1 MTTRPTEAAVGGE
14 LGELLRYWRGTRGKS
29 QIELSL
35 DTGVSQRH
43 LSFIESGRSA
53 PSRQTLMNIAQGLE
67 VPFRDRNRLLLAAG
81 FAPIYGEDAWNADEM
96 KSVNAALERVLRQH
110 EPFPA
115 VVMDRYWNVLMTNA
129 SAPRFFNMF
138 IDLEARPKP
147 RNLLHLMF
155 DPAGLRPF
163 IAHWD
168 RTAKSLIQR
177 VHRESVGQVIDE
189 RTRDLLTTLVAYPD
203 VEDVLKPADA
213 AIPEPTLPM
222 IPLSFVR
229 DGRTLNYFSMV
240 TTVGT
245 PQTIATQELRIECM
259 YPADDRTDAQHREL
273 MAGAKK
279 PPGKGVRGN

>member
-1 MTTRPTEAAVGGE
+1 MTTRPTEAAVGVE

-43 LSFIESGRSA
+43 LSFIESGRST
-53 PSRQTLMNIAQGLE
+53 PSRQTLMTIAQGLD

-129 SAPRFFNMF
+129 STPRFFNAF
-138 IDLEARPKP
+138 IDLAARPQP

-155 DPAGLRPF
+155 DPAGMRPF

-168 RTAKSLIQR
+168 RTAQSLIQR

-189 RTRDLLTTLVAYPD
+189 RTRDLLVTLMAYPEVD
-203 VEDVLKPADA
+203 DALKQAGA
-213 AIPEPTLPM
+213 AIPQPSLPM
-222 IPLSFVR
+222 IPLSFVK

-240 TTVGT
+240 TTVGA

-259 YPADDRTDAQHREL
+259 YPLDDQTDKQHRAL
-273 MAGAKK
+273 MADAVGSDTSL
-279 PPGKGVRGN
+279 GRGL

>member
-1 MTTRPTEAAVGGE
+1 MTTRPTQAAVGGE

-53 PSRQTLMNIAQGLE
+53 PSRQTLINIAQGLE

-115 VVMDRYWNVLMTNA
+115 VVMDRYWNVFMTNA
-129 SAPRFFNMF
+129 SAPRFFNTF

-177 VHRESVGQVIDE
+177 VHRESVGQAIDE
-189 RTRDLLTTLVAYPD
+189 RTRDLLTTLMAYPE
-203 VEDVLKPADA
+203 VEDALKLADA
-213 AIPEPTLPM
+213 VIPEPTLPV

-229 DGRTLNYFSMV
+229 EGRTLNYFSMV

-259 YPADDRTDAQHREL
+259 YPADDETDVQHRAL
-273 MAGAKK
+273 MTGAK
-279 PPGKGVRGN
+279 RS

>member
-1 MTTRPTEAAVGGE
+1 MTIRPTEAAVGGE

-29 QIELSL
+29 QLELSF

-115 VVMDRYWNVLMTNA
+115 VVMDRYWNVFMTNA
-129 SAPRFFNMF
+129 SAPRFFNLF
-138 IDLEARPKP
+138 IDLEVRPKP

-155 DPAGLRPF
+155 DPAGMRPF
-163 IAHWD
+163 IKHWD

-177 VHRESVGQVIDE
+177 VHRESVGHVIDE
-189 RTRDLLTTLVAYPD
+189 RTRDLLATLMAYPE
-203 VEDVLKPADA
+203 VEDALKLVDV
-213 AIPEPTLPM
+213 AIPQPTLPV
-222 IPLSFVR
+222 IPLSFVK
-229 DGRTLNYFSMV
+229 DGQTLNYFSMV

-259 YPADDRTDAQHREL
+259 YPADDQTDMRHRAL
-273 MAGAKK
+273 MDGAKR
-279 PPGKGVRGN
+279 P

>member
-1 MTTRPTEAAVGGE
+1 MTIRPTGAAAGGE

-53 PSRQTLMNIAQGLE
+53 PGRQTLMNIAQGLE
-67 VPFRDRNRLLLAAG
+67 VPFRERNRLLLAAG
-81 FAPIYGEDAWNADEM
+81 FAPIYDEDAWNAGAM

-115 VVMDRYWNVLMTNA
+115 VVMDRYWNVSMTNA
-129 SAPRFFNMF
+129 STPRFFGTF
-138 IDLEARPKP
+138 VDLEAWPKP
-147 RNLLHLMF
+147 RNLLQLMF

-177 VHRESVGQVIDE
+177 VHRESVGHVTDE
-189 RTRDLLTTLVAYPD
+189 RTRDLLATLRAYP
-203 VEDVLKPADA
+203 EAGDA
-213 AIPEPTLPM
+213 LRQDDTAMAEPTLPM
-222 IPLSFVR
+222 VPLGFVK
-229 DGRTLNYFSMV
+229 DGRVLNYFSMV
-240 TTVGT
+240 TTVGA

-259 YPADDRTDAQHREL
+259 YPADEQTDVLHRAL
-273 MAGAKK
+273 MAGAMK
-279 PPGKGVRGN
+279 P

>member
-110 EPFPA
+110 DPFPA
-115 VVMDRYWNVLMTNA
+115 VVMDRYWNVFMTNA
-129 SAPRFFNMF
+129 SAPRFFNTF
-138 IDLEARPKP
+138 IDLDARPKP

-155 DPAGLRPF
+155 DPAGMRPF

-168 RTAKSLIQR
+168 RTVKSLIQR
-177 VHRESVGQVIDE
+177 VHRESVGHVIDE
-189 RTRDLLTTLVAYPD
+189 RTRDLLTMLMAYPE
-203 VEDVLKPADA
+203 VEDALKLTDA
-213 AIPEPTLPM
+213 AIPQPTLPV

-259 YPADDRTDAQHREL
+259 YPADDQTDVQHRVL
-273 MAGAKK
+273 MAGAKR
-279 PPGKGVRGN
+279 P

>member
-1 MTTRPTEAAVGGE
+1 MTTRPTEAAGGGE

-81 FAPIYGEDAWNADEM
+81 FAPIYDEDAWSADEM

-115 VVMDRYWNVLMTNA
+115 LVMDRYWNVSMTNA
-129 SAPRFFNMF
+129 SAPRFFNTF
-138 IDLEARPKP
+138 IDLDQRPKP
-147 RNLLHLMF
+147 RNLLQLMF

-168 RTAKSLIQR
+168 RTAKSLVLR
-177 VHRESVGQVIDE
+177 VHRESVGHVTDE
-189 RTRDLLTTLVAYPD
+189 RTRDLLAALMAYPG
-203 VEDVLKPADA
+203 VEDVLGPAEA
-213 AIPEPTLPM
+213 AISEPTLPM
-222 IPLSFVR
+222 IPLSFVK
-229 DGRTLNYFSMV
+229 DGHALSYFSMV
-240 TTVGT
+240 TTVGA
-245 PQTIATQELRIECM
+245 PQTIATQELRIECL
-259 YPADDRTDAQHREL
+259 YPADDRTDARHRAL
-273 MAGAKK
+273 MAGAEK
-279 PPGKGVRGN
+279 P

>member
-1 MTTRPTEAAVGGE
+1 MTTRPTQAAVGGE

-96 KSVNAALERVLRQH
+96 KSVNTALERVLRQH
-110 EPFPA
+110 DPFPA
-115 VVMDRYWNVLMTNA
+115 VVMDRYWNVFMTNA
-129 SAPRFFNMF
+129 SAPRFFNTF

-163 IAHWD
+163 IGHWD

-177 VHRESVGQVIDE
+177 VYRESVGHVIDE
-189 RTRDLLTTLVAYPD
+189 RTRDLLTTLMAYPE
-203 VEDVLKPADA
+203 VEDALKLVDA

-222 IPLSFVR
+222 IPLSFIR

-240 TTVGT
+240 TTVGA
-245 PQTIATQELRIECM
+245 PQTIATQELRVECM
-259 YPADDRTDAQHREL
+259 YPADDQTDVQHRAL

-279 PPGKGVRGN
+279 P

>member
-96 KSVNAALERVLRQH
+96 KSVHAALERVLRQH

-115 VVMDRYWNVLMTNA
+115 VVMDRSWNVFMTNA
-129 SAPRFFNMF
+129 SAPRFFNAF
-138 IDLEARPKP
+138 VDLEARPKP

-155 DPAGLRPF
+155 DPAGMRPF

-168 RTAKSLIQR
+168 RTAMSLIQR
-177 VHRESVGQVIDE
+177 VHRESVGHVIDE
-189 RTRDLLTTLVAYPD
+189 RTRGLLTTLMAYPE
-203 VEDVLKPADA
+203 VEDALKLTDA
-213 AIPEPTLPM
+213 AIPEPTLPV
-222 IPLSFVR
+222 IPLSFVK
-229 DGRTLNYFSMV
+229 DGCTLNYFSMV

-259 YPADDRTDAQHREL
+259 YPADDETDVQHRAL

-279 PPGKGVRGN
+279 P

>member
-1 MTTRPTEAAVGGE
+1 MTTRPTQAAVGGE

-67 VPFRDRNRLLLAAG
+67 VPFRDRNHLLLAAG

-96 KSVNAALERVLRQH
+96 KSVNTALERVLRQH

-115 VVMDRYWNVLMTNA
+115 VVMDRYWNVFMTNA
-129 SAPRFFNMF
+129 SAPRFFNTF

-177 VHRESVGQVIDE
+177 AHRESVGHVIDE
-189 RTRDLLTTLVAYPD
+189 RTQDLLTTLMAYPE
-203 VEDVLKPADA
+203 VEDALKLTDA
-213 AIPEPTLPM
+213 AIPEPMLPM
-222 IPLSFVR
+222 IPLSFLR

-240 TTVGT
+240 TTVGA

-259 YPADDRTDAQHREL
+259 YPADDQTDVQHRAL

-279 PPGKGVRGN
+279 P

>member
-1 MTTRPTEAAVGGE
+1 MSLRPTDAAVGGE

-53 PSRQTLMNIAQGLE
+53 PSRQTLMSIAQGLE

-96 KSVNAALERVLRQH
+96 VSVNAALERVLRQH

-129 SAPRFFNMF
+129 STPRFFNLF

-147 RNLLHLMF
+147 RNLLQLMF
-155 DPAGLRPF
+155 DPTGMRPF

-177 VHRESVGQVIDE
+177 VHRESVGHVVDE
-189 RTRDLLTTLVAYPD
+189 RTRDLLATLVAYPEVD
-203 VEDVLKPADA
+203 DAPKLADA
-213 AIPEPTLPM
+213 ATPQPTLPM

-229 DGRTLNYFSMV
+229 DGRTLSYFSMV
-240 TTVGT
+240 TTVGA
-245 PQTIATQELRIECM
+245 PQTIAAQELRIECM
-259 YPADDRTDAQHREL
+259 YPADDQTDTRHRAL

-279 PPGKGVRGN
+279 P

>member
-14 LGELLRYWRGTRGKS
+14 LGELLRYWRGARGKS

-43 LSFIESGRSA
+43 LSFIEGGRSA
-53 PSRQTLMNIAQGLE
+53 PSRQTLMTIAQGLD

-81 FAPIYGEDAWNADEM
+81 FAPVYREDAWNADEM

-115 VVMDRYWNVLMTNA
+115 VVMDRYWNVFMTNA

-138 IDLEARPKP
+138 IDLEARPAP
-147 RNLLHLMF
+147 RNLLQLMF
-155 DPAGLRPF
+155 DPAGMRPF

-168 RTAKSLIQR
+168 RAAKSLIQR

-189 RTRDLLTTLVAYPD
+189 RTRDLLATLMAYPE
-203 VEDVLKPADA
+203 VEDALKQADA
-213 AIPEPTLPM
+213 AMPQPTLPM

-229 DGRTLNYFSMV
+229 DGRTLDYFSMV
-240 TTVGT
+240 TTVGA
-245 PQTIATQELRIECM
+245 PQTIATQELRIECL
-259 YPADDRTDAQHREL
+259 YPADDQTDMRHRAL
-273 MAGAKK
+273 MADAGS
-279 PPGKGVRGN
+279 P

>member
-1 MTTRPTEAAVGGE
+1 MTTRPTEASVGGE

-43 LSFIESGRSA
+43 LSFIESGRST

-96 KSVNAALERVLRQH
+96 KSVNTALERVLRQH

-115 VVMDRYWNVLMTNA
+115 VVMDRYWNVFMTNA

-155 DPAGLRPF
+155 DPAGMRPF

-177 VHRESVGQVIDE
+177 VHRESVGHVIDE
-189 RTRDLLTTLVAYPD
+189 RTRDLLTTLMAYPE
-203 VEDVLKPADA
+203 VEDALKLTDA
-213 AIPEPTLPM
+213 AIPGPTLPV

-229 DGRTLNYFSMV
+229 DGHTLNYFSMV

-259 YPADDRTDAQHREL
+259 YPADDQTDARHRAL
-273 MAGAKK
+273 MAGAKM
-279 PPGKGVRGN
+279 P

>member
-1 MTTRPTEAAVGGE
+1 MTTRPTQAAVGGE

-67 VPFRDRNRLLLAAG
+67 VPFRDRNHLLLAAG

-96 KSVNAALERVLRQH
+96 KSVNTALERVLRQH

-115 VVMDRYWNVLMTNA
+115 MVMDRYWNVFMTNA
-129 SAPRFFNMF
+129 SAPRFFNTF

-177 VHRESVGQVIDE
+177 AHRESVGHVIDE
-189 RTRDLLTTLVAYPD
+189 RTRDLLTTLMAYPE
-203 VEDVLKPADA
+203 VEDALKLTDA
-213 AIPEPTLPM
+213 AIPEPMLPM
-222 IPLSFVR
+222 IPLSFLR

-240 TTVGT
+240 TTVGA

-259 YPADDRTDAQHREL
+259 YPADDQTDVQHRAL

-279 PPGKGVRGN
+279 P

>member
-14 LGELLRYWRGTRGKS
+14 LGELLRYWRGARGKS

-53 PSRQTLMNIAQGLE
+53 PSRQTLMHIAQGLE

-115 VVMDRYWNVLMTNA
+115 VVMDRYWNVFMTNA

-138 IDLEARPKP
+138 IDIEARPKP

-168 RTAKSLIQR
+168 RTARSLIHR
-177 VHRESVGQVIDE
+177 VHRESVGHVIDE
-189 RTRDLLTTLVAYPD
+189 RTRDLLTTLMAYPE
-203 VEDVLKPADA
+203 VEGVLKLTDA

-222 IPLSFVR
+222 VPLSFVR
-229 DGRTLNYFSMV
+229 DGHALNYFSMV
-240 TTVGT
+240 TTVGA

-259 YPADDRTDAQHREL
+259 YPADDQTDVRHRAL
-273 MAGAKK
+273 MAGAEK
-279 PPGKGVRGN
+279 P

>member
-1 MTTRPTEAAVGGE
+1 MTTRPTQAAVGGE

-67 VPFRDRNRLLLAAG
+67 VPFRDRNHLLLAAG

-96 KSVNAALERVLRQH
+96 KSVNTALERVLRQH

-115 VVMDRYWNVLMTNA
+115 VVMDRYWNVFMTNA
-129 SAPRFFNMF
+129 SAPRFFNTF

-177 VHRESVGQVIDE
+177 AHRESVGHVIDE
-189 RTRDLLTTLVAYPD
+189 RTRDLLTTLMAYPE
-203 VEDVLKPADA
+203 VEDALKLTDA
-213 AIPEPTLPM
+213 AIPEPMLPM
-222 IPLSFVR
+222 IPLSFLR

-240 TTVGT
+240 TTVGA

-259 YPADDRTDAQHREL
+259 YPADDQTDVQHRAL

-279 PPGKGVRGN
+279 P

>member
-1 MTTRPTEAAVGGE
+1 MTTRPIEAAVGGE

-67 VPFRDRNRLLLAAG
+67 VPYRDRNHLLLAAG
-81 FAPIYGEDAWNADEM
+81 FAPIYDEDAWNADAM

-115 VVMDRYWNVLMTNA
+115 VVMDRYWNVSMTNA
-129 SAPRFFNMF
+129 SAPRFFNAF
-138 IDLEARPKP
+138 VDLAQWPRP
-147 RNLLHLMF
+147 RNLLQLMF

-168 RTAKSLIQR
+168 RTAKSLVQR
-177 VHRESVGQVIDE
+177 VHRESVGHVTDE
-189 RTRDLLTTLVAYPD
+189 RTRDLLAELVAYPGVGD
-203 VEDVLKPADA
+203 ALGPAGA
-213 AIPEPTLPM
+213 AISEPALPM
-222 IPLSFVR
+222 VPLGFVK
-229 DGRTLNYFSMV
+229 DGCVLNYFSMV
-240 TTVGT
+240 TTVGA
-245 PQTIATQELRIECM
+245 PQTIATQELRIECL
-259 YPADDRTDAQHREL
+259 YPADDSTEVRHRAL
-273 MAGAKK
+273 MAGVER
-279 PPGKGVRGN
+279 P